1 MRKAIQILII
11 ILVTA
16 AAVLGQTQT
25 KDTKAPDTKPA
36 AGLPSVD
43 QILDKHLKAIG
54 GKAAVQRLTSVV
66 MKGTLEV
73 PAFGASGTI
82 ERYSKA
88 PNKTVFIGEI
98 GGFGT
103 VQQGYNGTAG
113 WAQDPQ
119 NGMRDLTGKELAQTK
134 LEADIYRDIK
144 LKELYPKMVVV
155 GKEKVADRDA
165 YVIEAT
171 SPDTGAV
178 KMYFDA
184 DSGLLVRTDQTNYN
198 AGEEVPVQVFFEDF
212 KDVDGVKMP
221 STIRQTNPNFSVTL
235 KFTEIKS
242 NVPVD
247 DAKFNKPAS
256 Q

>member
-1 MRKAIQILII
+1 MRKVTQILFM
-11 ILVTA
+11 ILFAAA
-16 AAVLGQTQT
+16 AAVAQTQQ
-25 KDTKAPDTKPA
+25 KDTKPESKQAE
-36 AGLPSVD
+36 GLPSVD
-43 QILDKHLKAIG
+43 QILDKYIQAIG
-54 GKAAVQRLTSVV
+54 GKAALQHVTSIA
-66 MKGTLEV
+66 MKGTLEI

-88 PNKTVFIGEI
+88 PNALALIIEI

-103 VQQGYNGTAG
+103 VQQGFNGTAG
-113 WAQDPQ
+113 WSQDPQ
-119 NGMRDLTGKELAQTK
+119 NGMRDLAGPELAQTK
-134 LEADIYRDIK
+134 READIYRNLK
-144 LKELYPKMVVV
+144 LKELYPKMVVA
-155 GKEKVADRDA
+155 GKDKVADRDV

-171 SPDTGAV
+171 PTDGGPE

-184 DSGLLVRTDQTNYN
+184 QNGLLVRADLTAYN
-198 AGEEVPVQVFFEDF
+198 AGEQLPTQTFLEDY

-235 KFTEIKS
+235 KFTDIKS

-247 DAKFNKPAS
+247 SSKFNKPSS